1 MARATDIERVALDG
15 STQSTLGRLLWA
27 LAVIWLPTLFV
38 WGLLYAS
45 GASVSSDADKL
56 SERVGTRMVEPLGG
70 LQAVLFVPMAAVM
83 ELGALW
89 WGAHIWIQER
99 RKRQQHRRRRRKP
112 FEKFL
117 QRLAFV
123 VVAVSM
129 VANLPPFLWM
139 LWKFHQI
146 SIKF

>member
-1 MARATDIERVALDG
+1 MDG

-27 LAVIWLPTLFV
+27 LIVIWLPTLFV
-38 WGLLYAS
+38 WGLLFAS
-45 GASVSSDADKL
+45 GSHVSSDADKMA
-56 SERVGTRMVEPLGG
+56 ERAGGSSLTEPLGG

-83 ELGALW
+83 ELGATW
-89 WGAHIWIQER
+89 WGGHIWLQER

-112 FEKFL
+112 FEKLL
-117 QRLAFV
+117 QRLAFL
-123 VVAVSM
+123 VVAFSM